1 MAPFSRT
8 FSCRSSRHPL
18 HLPSST
24 RLVRKMVPVDPSET
38 ITSTL
43 QLARLGHTWWSNI
56 KKVNHELGLWD
67 KKITVCASRLRTK
80 RWELEAEPLSTAQQ
94 TILDQYLRNATSALT
109 ALEALYDK
117 VNTGEGA
124 LWSKHEK
131 RRKYDFRLREFDQ
144 THQHFDEALNDFTKC
159 LDRYRPVKY
168 G

>member
-1 MAPFSRT
+1 
-8 FSCRSSRHPL
+8 
-18 HLPSST
+18 
-24 RLVRKMVPVDPSET
+24 MVPVDPSET
-38 ITSTL
+38 VTTTL

-56 KKVNHELGLWD
+56 RRVNHELALWD
-67 KKITVCASRLRTK
+67 RKITVCASRLRTK
-80 RWELEAEPLSTAQQ
+80 QWELEAEPRSTANQA
-94 TILDQYLRNATSALT
+94 ILDEYLGNATSALT

-124 LWSKHEK
+124 LWPKHEK